1 MFCFDKRALI
11 ICLKMKRKM
20 LKNVS
25 EINVPYSNEKLHTTS
40 DENELRLMEICK
52 AI

>member
-1 MFCFDKRALI
+1 
-11 ICLKMKRKM
+11 MKK
-20 LKNVS
+20 KVEKC

-52 AI
+52 AIWIH

>member
-11 ICLKMKRKM
+11 ICLKIEKKSVE
-20 LKNVS
+20 KC
-25 EINVPYSNEKLHTTS
+25 EINIPFSYEKLHTTS